1 MALLEHLEKA
11 LAEDE
16 EEREDSPEKQFEFE
30 HEESKESSIGP
41 STRNLNMA
49 HDDSSPFT

>member
-16 EEREDSPEKQFEFE
+16 EEREDSPEK
-30 HEESKESSIGP
+30 
-41 STRNLNMA
+41 
-49 HDDSSPFT
+49 